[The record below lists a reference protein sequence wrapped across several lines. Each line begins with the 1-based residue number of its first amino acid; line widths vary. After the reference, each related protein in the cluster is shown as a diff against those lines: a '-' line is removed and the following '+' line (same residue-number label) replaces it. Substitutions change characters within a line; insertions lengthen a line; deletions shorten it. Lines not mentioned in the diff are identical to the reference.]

1 MKNEELQKK
10 RDIVERTFNF
20 SIEIIKLISLL
31 PKNSLG
37 FSLTSQIVRSG
48 TSIGANVE
56 EAQGAISKK
65 EFIQR
70 MQIALKEARETRY
83 WIRIIIETKL
93 ATETVTEKLLDEV
106 NQLIGILST
115 IVKNAKNN

>member
-37 FSLTSQIVRSG
+37 FALTSQIVRSG

-65 EFIQR
+65 EFIQK

-93 ATETVTEKLLDEV
+93 ATETVTEKLLDEI

>member
-37 FSLTSQIVRSG
+37 FALTSQIVRSG

>member
-37 FSLTSQIVRSG
+37 FALTSQIVRSG

-93 ATETVTEKLLDEV
+93 ATETVTEKLLDEI

>member
-1 MKNEELQKK
+1 MKNEGLQKK

-37 FSLTSQIVRSG
+37 FALTNQIVRSG

-93 ATETVTEKLLDEV
+93 AKEAAVNNILDEN
-106 NQLIGILST
+106 NQLLGILST